1 MIPRFDPTRAVVFDL
16 TRGQLRDDEGNGRLN
31 VPADAL
37 LRLCLAAGVEA
48 RRDFGRGLGSEV
60 GRRIQRRLG
69 DGAGNVGAEAWVE
82 HLGGELALLGLGNLS
97 FERWGKA
104 LVVAVAGAPHGAEEL
119 IAALLEGALQRALG
133 RDTAA
138 VVLGTAD
145 DFVRLALLNPQAAD
159 RARGWLAE
167 GARWTEVL
175 ERLHGRRGDA

>member
-16 TRGQLRDDEGNGRLN
+16 SQGQLRDDEGNGRLN

-37 LRLCLAAGVEA
+37 LRLCLAAGAEA
-48 RRDFGRGLGSEV
+48 RRDFGRGLGNEV
-60 GRRIQRRLG
+60 GRRIRRRLG
-69 DGAGNVGAEAWVE
+69 DGAANIGAEAWVE

-104 LVVAVAGAPHGAEEL
+104 LVVAVAGAPQGAEEL

-133 RDTAA
+133 RDSAA
-138 VVLGTAD
+138 VVLGQSE
-145 DFVRLALLNPQAAD
+145 DFLRFALLNPEAAD
-159 RARGWLAE
+159 RARRWLAE
-167 GARWTEVL
+167 GASWSGVL